1 LSTTT
6 STSSKRLFF
15 SHNLTTLFSPLDYK
29 GEKYH
34 SRTTTC
40 QTQGLN
46 KESISGFSIAGY
58 RTLNPPQTQ
67 KFKPEGFL
75 KETDIV
81 REVSGHHNLSE
92 NRTTAHPS
100 HAPSKAQMYLV
111 GISQPCQKQQYQTQ
125 HLLPLTLL
133 NKIPAL
139 CKAIFLLS
147 QSLVRGFWQMGLFI
161 LWYLGKIFYGQQ
173 KA

>member
-1 LSTTT
+1 M
-6 STSSKRLFF
+6 
-15 SHNLTTLFSPLDYK
+15 LFSPLDYK
-29 GEKYH
+29 GEAYH

-67 KFKPEGFL
+67 EFKPEGFL

-92 NRTTAHPS
+92 NRTTTHPS

-111 GISQPCQKQQYQTQ
+111 GIHNPVKNSNTK
-125 HLLPLTLL
+125 L
-133 NKIPAL
+133 NTFFPSH
-139 CKAIFLLS
+139 C
-147 QSLVRGFWQMGLFI
+147 
-161 LWYLGKIFYGQQ
+161 
-173 KA
+173 